1 VTAKLMARLM
11 KACLAGAL
19 ATLALTG
26 CASTRNQVVACRSP
40 HDVYLARYINAL
52 QLLEAQAVPT
62 ATLIPCVLR
71 LPGGWRYGGWE
82 VRAGL
87 VRFWLDSDRAG
98 VHAVQL
104 TMKRACDHSSA
115 TPVPLASPPP
125 GLRRF
130 DVSRPHPNASL
141 SYFVFPGA
149 CVTYRFAFT
158 KDSAPSLYDQAD
170 HALGFTRRSRYVNGV
185 RKDTGLVL
193 CGAEAPP
200 CPG

>member
-1 VTAKLMARLM
+1 MTPRNMAAVTR
-11 KACLAGAL
+11 ACLAGAL
-19 ATLALTG
+19 VALSLTG

-40 HDVYLARYINAL
+40 HDEYLARYINAL
-52 QLLEAQAVPT
+52 QLLEAQAVPS

-82 VRAGL
+82 VRRGL

-104 TMKRACDHSSA
+104 TMKRACDHSSG
-115 TPVPLASPPP
+115 TPAPLANPPP
-125 GLRRF
+125 GLTRF
-130 DVSRPHPNASL
+130 DVFSIPHASL

-158 KDSAPSLYDQAD
+158 RGSAPSLYHQAD
-170 HALGFTRRSRYVNGV
+170 HALGFTKRSTYVNGV
-185 RKDTGLVL
+185 RVDTGLDL
-193 CGAEAPP
+193 CGAGAPP